1 MTLTTIP
8 WPSGLVLL
16 GLASVA
22 SLPAC
27 SGSTKNQPPPATAQ
41 AAQEPA
47 DDVAMALMEHHR
59 YHHHGGVT
67 LFIAMSLDTIAV
79 APEKSATIAP
89 IRAELV
95 ASMNPGRVAEQALL
109 TTLADGLAA
118 GTIDTAK
125 VDAGVADV
133 TTAARSVH
141 DRTEDALNQLHA
153 ALSPAER
160 AALADKV
167 VAHWAVWKRV
177 NGDETGAAPREGGH
191 LATLASEL
199 DLTAD
204 QVNQIEAAMAR
215 DTKAVPPLDP
225 KEIDAELRAFGE
237 AFRRDTFD
245 AKALIAA
252 DEANAHMVGWAAAH
266 LAHFVEAV
274 GPVLAPDQRTALADK
289 LRAHAAHDPSAEATP

>member
-1 MTLTTIP
+1 MIRTTIS
-8 WPSGLVLL
+8 WPGGLILL
-16 GLASVA
+16 GFASVA

-27 SGSTKNQPPPATAQ
+27 SGSTKNQPPPATAG

-79 APEKSATIAP
+79 PPEKSAAIAP

-95 ASMNPGRVAEQALL
+95 ASMEPGRAAEQSLMTA
-109 TTLADGLAA
+109 LADGLAA
-118 GTIDTAK
+118 GTIDAAK

-133 TTAARSVH
+133 TTAARGVH
-141 DRTEDALNQLHA
+141 DRTADALNQLHA

-167 VAHWAVWKRV
+167 VAHWAVWKQV

-191 LATLASEL
+191 LAALASEL

-204 QVNQIEAAMAR
+204 QVNQIKTAMAR
-215 DTKAVPPLDP
+215 DMKAVPPLDP
-225 KEIDAELRAFGE
+225 KEIDADLRAFGD
-237 AFRRDTFD
+237 AFRSNSFD
-245 AKALIAA
+245 AKGPTAEN
-252 DEANAHMVGWAAAH
+252 DANAHMVGWAAAH